1 MYTDCNI
8 FVIIHSTFGTNACG
22 YEIKTHVNGRK
33 GRFLANEKINDIR
46 SNIVPRRFV
55 SIWYTGTG

>member
-33 GRFLANEKINDIR
+33 GRFFKTVCEGGEK
-46 SNIVPRRFV
+46 S
-55 SIWYTGTG
+55 